1 MDRNTQR
8 RRAVVFQ
15 MNFDTLNQAIPRGQV
30 ANPFADFKAFFH
42 RVMTDGMT
50 MDEQVEEAQKLLLQ
64 NIFTLVAIA
73 AMSVLGTLALLAGKH
88 GLFTANFFTSI
99 ILLLL
104 LLYRKRS
111 GNTRLS
117 SVMGIILM
125 NGHFT
130 YLFMTGGMGDSGH
143 LWFLVIPWLFTF
155 VFGARA
161 GTLFSIL
168 SLFCAL
174 VLQVFLKDLP
184 GAAKYDFAFY
194 FRFSLS
200 YIIVVLLA
208 FFFEIV
214 RTSIQR
220 RLVAKNA
227 ELEEK
232 VSALRLAEEALQR
245 TYDDLEQRVEERTA
259 DLQKLVEHFQQQIVE
274 RERAERALLNS
285 HERFVKVLE
294 GIDAEVYVADLRTH
308 ELLFANRRMKDSF
321 GADSLIGLPCWKVVH
336 GLTGPCKGCT
346 NSKLLDD
353 HGRPAGLLTWEGT
366 NSLTGKWYVYNA
378 RAITWDRDRLARLQI
393 AVDITDRKRTEEA
406 LQKVNEELEIRVR
419 ERTENIARINE
430 TLLVEIHQ
438 RESAEAEALR
448 AKDAAEQANRA
459 KSEFLANMSHELRTP
474 LNHVIGFTELVA
486 DKRVGELNSQ
496 QEEYLKDVLES
507 SRHLLSLINDILD
520 LSKVEAGKIVLEPCA
535 VSIRNLLEN
544 SLVMVKETA
553 MKHRIRLAT
562 EYDSIPD
569 LIRVDERKLKQV
581 MYNLL
586 SNAVKFTPDG
596 GAVHVAAGL
605 LAGTNGDSGKEGG
618 ADNFLGASQEQGHG
632 RNHLKI
638 AVSDTG
644 IGIKKEDLERIFAPF
659 EQVDC
664 TVSRRYKGTGLG
676 LSLTKRF
683 VELHGGRI
691 WAESEGEGHGSKFI
705 LIIPI

>member
-1 MDRNTQR
+1 
-8 RRAVVFQ
+8 
-15 MNFDTLNQAIPRGQV
+15 
-30 ANPFADFKAFFH
+30 KAFFH
-42 RVMTDGMT
+42 AVMTDGMN

-64 NIFTLVAIA
+64 NIFSLVAIV
-73 AMSVLGTLALLAGKH
+73 AMSILGILALLAGKR
-88 GLFTANFFTSI
+88 GLFTATSFATI

-117 SVMGIILM
+117 SILGIILM
-125 NGHFT
+125 SGHFT
-130 YLFMTGGMGDSGH
+130 YLFVTGGMGNSGH
-143 LWFLVIPWLFTF
+143 LWFYVIPWLFTF
-155 VFGARA
+155 VLGART

-174 VLQVFLKDLP
+174 ALQGVFKDLP
-184 GAAKYDFAFY
+184 WAARYDFAFY
-194 FRFSLS
+194 FRFALS
-200 YIIVVLLA
+200 YMFVVLLA

-220 RLVAKNA
+220 RLEAKNA

-245 TYDDLEQRVEERTA
+245 THEDLEQRVEERTA
-259 DLQKLVEHFQQQIVE
+259 DLQKVVEYFQQQIGE
-274 RERAERALLNS
+274 RERAERALLDS

-336 GLTGPCKGCT
+336 GLTGPCEGCT
-346 NSKLLDD
+346 NPKLLDG

-366 NSLTGKWYVYNA
+366 NALTGKWYVYNA

-406 LQKVNEELEIRVR
+406 LQRVNEELEIRVR

-430 TLLVEIHQ
+430 ALRVEIRQ
-438 RESAEAEALR
+438 REGAEAEALR
-448 AKDAAEQANRA
+448 AKDAAEQANQA

-507 SRHLLSLINDILD
+507 SRHLLALINDILD
-520 LSKVEAGKIVLEPCA
+520 LSKVEAGKISLEPCA
-535 VSIRNLLEN
+535 VSIKTLLEN

-553 MKHRIRLAT
+553 MKHRIRLAV
-562 EYDSIPD
+562 EFDSIPD

-586 SNAVKFTPDG
+586 SNAMKFTPDG
-596 GAVHVAAGL
+596 GAVHVAAER
-605 LAGTNGDSGKEGG
+605 LAGPNGDSGKEGG
-618 ADNFLGASQEQGHG
+618 ADNFRGASQERGDG
-632 RNHLKI
+632 RNHLRI

-676 LSLTKRF
+676 LSLTRRF
-683 VELHGGRI
+683 VELHGGKI
-691 WAESEGEGHGSKFI
+691 WAESEGEGQGSKFI